1 MEQMSSPVNLIAFAG
16 STRKDSY
23 NRRVVEIAAE
33 GARAAGAEVQVLNL
47 KDFNIPFYDP
57 DLEAVEGMPPGV
69 QTLKNLFLESDG
81 FLIAAPEYNG
91 SMPGLLK
98 NAIDWVSRPAAGE
111 TQTSLTA
118 FRGKVAG
125 IMSASPGPWGGV
137 RGLAH
142 LRQILSGMFV
152 LVVAEQLAVP
162 NAADAF
168 EPHGALKNAT
178 YHTMLE
184 AIGKRVAHLAKAM
197 KEN

>member
-1 MEQMSSPVNLIAFAG
+1 MSTPVKLIAFAG

-33 GARAAGAEVQVLNL
+33 GARSAGAEVQVLNL
-47 KDFNIPFYDP
+47 KDFDIPFYDP

-69 QTLKNLFLESDG
+69 QKLKDLFVESDG

-98 NAIDWVSRPAAGE
+98 NALDWVSRPAPGE
-111 TQTSLTA
+111 TQTTLRA
-118 FRGKVAG
+118 YRGKVAG

-142 LRQILSGMFV
+142 LRQILSGIFV

-168 EPHGALKNAT
+168 EPHGALKNNA
-178 YHTMLE
+178 YHTMIE

>member
-1 MEQMSSPVNLIAFAG
+1 MSDTVKLIAFAG

-57 DLEAVEGMPPGV
+57 DIEAVEGMPEGV
-69 QTLKNLFLESDG
+69 KKLRDLFVESDG
-81 FLIAAPEYNG
+81 YLIAAPEYNG

-98 NAIDWVSRPAAGE
+98 NALDWVSRPAPGE
-111 TQTSLTA
+111 TQTTLSA

-142 LRQILSGMFV
+142 LRQILSGIFV

-168 EPHGALKNAT
+168 EPHGALKNAA
-178 YHTMLE
+178 YHTMIE

-197 KEN
+197 KE

>member
-1 MEQMSSPVNLIAFAG
+1 MSEPVKLIAFAG
-16 STRKDSY
+16 STRRESY

-33 GARAAGAEVQVLNL
+33 GARAAGAEVQVLDL
-47 KDFNIPFYDP
+47 KDFDIPFYDA
-57 DLEAVEGMPPGV
+57 DREAAEGLPPGV
-69 QTLKNLFLESDG
+69 RKLRDLFIQSDG

-98 NAIDWVSRPAAGE
+98 NTLDWVSRPAPGE
-111 TQTSLTA
+111 TQTTLHA
-118 FRGKVAG
+118 YRGKVAG
-125 IMSASPGPWGGV
+125 IMSASPGAWGGM

-142 LRQILSGMFV
+142 LRQILSGIFV

-168 EPHGALKNAT
+168 EPHGALKNTT

-197 KEN
+197 KE

>member
-1 MEQMSSPVNLIAFAG
+1 MGDAVKLLAFAG
-16 STRKDSY
+16 SVRKDSY

-33 GARAAGAEVQVLNL
+33 GARAAGADVSVVNL

-57 DLEAVEGMPPGV
+57 DVEAVEGMPAGV
-69 QTLKNLFLESDG
+69 QKLKDMFLESDG

-111 TQTSLTA
+111 TQTSLVA

-162 NAADAF
+162 NAMDAF
-168 EPHGALKNAT
+168 ESHGGLKNAA
-178 YHTMLE
+178 YHSMIE
-184 AIGKRVAHLAKAM
+184 AIGKRTAHLARAM
-197 KEN
+197 KEG

>member
-1 MEQMSSPVNLIAFAG
+1 MSDKVKLIAFAG

-23 NRRVVEIAAE
+23 NRRVVEIAAQ

-57 DLEAVEGMPPGV
+57 DIEAVEGMPPDV
-69 QTLKNLFLESDG
+69 QKLKDLFLESDG

-98 NAIDWVSRPAAGE
+98 NAIDWVSRPATGE

-168 EPHGALKNAT
+168 EPHGALKNAA
-178 YHTMLE
+178 YHAMIE

-197 KEN
+197 KE

>member
-1 MEQMSSPVNLIAFAG
+1 MSSPVNLIAFAG

>member
-1 MEQMSSPVNLIAFAG
+1 MSDAVKLIAFAG

-47 KDFNIPFYDP
+47 KDFDIPFYDP

-69 QTLKNLFLESDG
+69 KKLRDLFVESDG
-81 FLIAAPEYNG
+81 YLIAAPEYNG

-98 NAIDWVSRPAAGE
+98 NALDWVSRPAPGE
-111 TQTSLTA
+111 TQTTLRA

-142 LRQILSGMFV
+142 LRQILSGIFV

-168 EPHGALKNAT
+168 EPHGALKNAA
-178 YHTMLE
+178 YHAMLE